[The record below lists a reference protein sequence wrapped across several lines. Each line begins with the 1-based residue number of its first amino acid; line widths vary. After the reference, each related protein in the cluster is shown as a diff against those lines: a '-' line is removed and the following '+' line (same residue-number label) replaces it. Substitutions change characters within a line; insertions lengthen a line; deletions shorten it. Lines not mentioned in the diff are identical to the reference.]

1 VLCRGDDANGQCVM
15 HSQSQKK
22 TNYMGNQ
29 DRQGNYW
36 KYNQGWKSHPSMG
49 QVGPSNRPP
58 QQHQQPFLHKRTL
71 KMEETFKQF
80 MQVSISNHN
89 NTKASIQNFETQMSQ
104 LAQKLEEKLI
114 KKI

>member
-1 VLCRGDDANGQCVM
+1 
-15 HSQSQKK
+15 
-22 TNYMGNQ
+22 
-29 DRQGNYW
+29 
-36 KYNQGWKSHPSMG
+36 
-49 QVGPSNRPP
+49 
-58 QQHQQPFLHKRTL
+58 
-71 KMEETFKQF
+71 MEETFKQF